1 MHQWDFR
8 DFFFFG
14 LNEKITT
21 LIYVLLHGIF
31 LFFNMAMLEL
41 HMTCWKLEHCWGQ
54 CLKLIQRFGLKERP
68 IQVSTWIFKD
78 ENSLAYKGL
87 QDIDVLGELDEWL
100 LPCTMF
106 VREVPSSIKWEL
118 RGWQSS
124 WGRVCQSKGMG
135 GKSRKETWKHTHELM
150 L

>member
-8 DFFFFG
+8 EFFFFG
-14 LNEKITT
+14 LNEEITT
-21 LIYVLLHGIF
+21 LIYFLLHGIF
-31 LFFNMAMLEL
+31 LFFNMAILEL

-54 CLKLIQRFGLKERP
+54 CLKLIQRFGLKERS
-68 IQVSTWIFKD
+68 IKLSTWIFKD

-100 LPCTMF
+100 LPCSMF

-118 RGWQSS
+118 ELRGWQSS
-124 WGRVCQSKGMG
+124 WGSVCQSKEMG
-135 GKSRKETWKHTHELM
+135 VKTERRRENTHTS
-150 L
+150 